1 MAQKPSLPKGTR
13 DFGPQ
18 QMLRRNYILD
28 SIRSVFKKYG
38 FMPLETPA
46 MENLS
51 TLTGKYGDEGDQ
63 LLFRILNSG
72 DYIKKLDDN
81 IPDFYHS
88 INYLTAILNKFVIE
102 FSKTSFANNAINKV
116 SGDEYI
122 SFDKNSVNL
131 FIKTRTDIAWVDSI
145 DTARIKRT
153 WQFEKFLDD
162 NLESICYEIYYI
174 FNKHS
179 TQLKD
184 VDRRFKQ
191 YMRVDFSTSFLP
203 KLFKSI
209 YGSSKE
215 VRQIISEKG
224 LKYDLTVPFARYV
237 VSNQNDI
244 TFPFKRYQIQPVW
257 RADRPQKGRYRE
269 FYQCD
274 VDVIGTKSL
283 ICEAE
288 LMCIVHEVF
297 DSLQFNDYSVSISSR
312 KILEG
317 IAKVLGI
324 NDQFSQFVIILDKLD
339 KIGED
344 KVAEEL
350 KRLNVES
357 DALEKLKLLLNL
369 RGSNED
375 KLAEL
380 KSHFTDSQIG
390 LEGINDLKEVLQH
403 CKDLGRE
410 NNNLEF
416 DISLARGLSYYTG
429 VIYEVKPTSISMGS
443 ISGGGRYDNLTGNFG
458 LLDVSGV
465 GISFGVDRIYDTLN
479 ELGLFPTDNLE
490 TTSVLIT
497 NFDEQAQKEG
507 LKMLSSLRNSG
518 IKSEIYPDQAKLKKQ
533 MNYADKKAIP
543 YVILVG
549 SEEIA
554 SGKYTLK
561 NMKDGLQ
568 QQLSLDKIID
578 LLK

>member
-28 SIRSVFKKYG
+28 NIRSVFKNYG

-63 LLFRILNSG
+63 LIFKVLNSG
-72 DYIKKLDDN
+72 DYLSKASQEDIEAGSKVLSKK
-81 IPDFYHS
+81 I
-88 INYLTAILNKFVIE
+88 T
-102 FSKTSFANNAINKV
+102 
-116 SGDEYI
+116 
-122 SFDKNSVNL
+122 
-131 FIKTRTDIAWVDSI
+131 
-145 DTARIKRT
+145 
-153 WQFEKFLDD
+153 
-162 NLESICYEIYYI
+162 
-174 FNKHS
+174 
-179 TQLKD
+179 
-184 VDRRFKQ
+184 
-191 YMRVDFSTSFLP
+191 
-203 KLFKSI
+203 
-209 YGSSKE
+209 
-215 VRQIISEKG
+215 EKG
-224 LKYDLTVPFARYV
+224 LKYDLTVPFARFV

-297 DSLQFNDYSVSISSR
+297 ESLQFEDYAVSISSR

-317 IAKVLGI
+317 IAEVLGI
-324 NDQFSQFVIILDKLD
+324 SDQFTQFVVILDKLD

-344 KVAEEL
+344 RIIEEL
-350 KRLNVES
+350 KALGVEL
-357 DALEKLKLLLNL
+357 DALEKLKSLLNL
-369 RGSNED
+369 EGSNED
-375 KLAEL
+375 KLQEL
-380 KSHFTDSQIG
+380 KSHFTNSSVG
-390 LEGINDLKEVLQH
+390 LEGIKDLEEVFQH
-403 CKDLGRE
+403 CQALGRE
-410 NNNLEF
+410 SNNIVF

-443 ISGGGRYDNLTGNFG
+443 ITAGGRYDNLTGNFG
-458 LLDVSGV
+458 LSGVSGV

-490 TTSVLIT
+490 TTAVLIT
-497 NFDEQAQKEG
+497 NFDDDAQKEG
-507 LKMLSSLRNSG
+507 LKILSSLRNNG

-533 MNYADKKAIP
+533 MNYADKKSIP
-543 YVILVG
+543 YVILIG
-549 SEEIA
+549 SQEIA

-561 NMKDGLQ
+561 NMKDGTQ
-568 QQLSLDKIID
+568 QQLSLKSLID

>member
-28 SIRSVFKKYG
+28 NIRSVFKNYG

-63 LLFRILNSG
+63 LIFKVLNSG
-72 DYIKKLDDN
+72 DYLSKASQEDIEAGSKVLSKK
-81 IPDFYHS
+81 I
-88 INYLTAILNKFVIE
+88 T
-102 FSKTSFANNAINKV
+102 
-116 SGDEYI
+116 
-122 SFDKNSVNL
+122 
-131 FIKTRTDIAWVDSI
+131 
-145 DTARIKRT
+145 
-153 WQFEKFLDD
+153 
-162 NLESICYEIYYI
+162 
-174 FNKHS
+174 
-179 TQLKD
+179 
-184 VDRRFKQ
+184 
-191 YMRVDFSTSFLP
+191 
-203 KLFKSI
+203 
-209 YGSSKE
+209 
-215 VRQIISEKG
+215 EKG
-224 LKYDLTVPFARYV
+224 LKYDLTVPFARFV

-297 DSLQFNDYSVSISSR
+297 ESLQFEDYAVSISSR

-317 IAKVLGI
+317 IAEVLGI
-324 NDQFSQFVIILDKLD
+324 SDQFTQFVVILDKLD

-344 KVAEEL
+344 RIIEEL
-350 KRLNVES
+350 KALGVEL
-357 DALEKLKLLLNL
+357 DALEQLKSLLNL
-369 RGSNED
+369 EGSNDD
-375 KLAEL
+375 KLNAL
-380 KSHFTDSQIG
+380 NAHFSNSPTG
-390 LEGINDLKEVLQH
+390 LEGIQDLKEVLLYCQN
-403 CKDLGRE
+403 LGRE
-410 NNNLEF
+410 KNNLVF

-443 ISGGGRYDNLTGNFG
+443 ITAGGRYDNLTGNFG
-458 LLDVSGV
+458 LSGVSGV

-490 TTSVLIT
+490 TTAVLIT
-497 NFDEQAQKEG
+497 NFDDDAQKEG
-507 LKMLSSLRNSG
+507 LKILSSLRNNG

-533 MNYADKKAIP
+533 MNYADKKSIP
-543 YVILVG
+543 YVILIG
-549 SEEIA
+549 SQEIA

-561 NMKDGLQ
+561 NMKDGTQ
-568 QQLSLDKIID
+568 QQLSLKSLID